1 VQKIGKYE
9 IVEKIG
15 VGGFGEVFK
24 GYDPFIKRHVAVK
37 TCSSEDDSVRS
48 RFFQEAEIAGNLH
61 HRNVTTVY
69 DFGLQDGLPYLIQE
83 YLSGEDLDRKI
94 KRRDYLPFP
103 EKLYYLLQIARGL
116 AYAHRQGVIHRD
128 VKPSNIRIL
137 EDGTAKIMDFG
148 IAKLAQQ
155 ETGLTQTG
163 MTLGTAAY
171 LAPEQIRGDPV
182 DHRTDV
188 FSFGVLAY
196 ELLAYERPFKGK
208 QISVVLH
215 QILHEE
221 PDAIVDSWPAAPPEM
236 VRLIDLC
243 LRKDPS
249 QRPADGAALL
259 KELERVQKQGRARRR
274 TIEEGPTVKL
284 DEPPARGA
292 VPPGAPAAEA
302 PAAEA
307 PAAEAPAAEAPSPV
321 PLEPV
326 TESGERSG
334 TMARTLAEVE
344 FTLPGA
350 EGEAREPKARSSP
363 PSASVPIAGVAVAR
377 RSRAGL
383 YLLVAVLALVAVG
396 IGWWF
401 GVRNGGGIFGGA
413 TDAAAVDG
421 DTAGGDAAR
430 NDDARDVAA
439 AGNDDAGTGAGVE
452 EEATEGAA
460 DDDVEDGIETV
471 DVTPPPG
478 DVGAAPAETSQ
489 ASPPPPAAPVTGT
502 LVLTPPSWT
511 AEMRATVGD
520 RDYPLMARDW
530 EVELPPG
537 EHPVLFEVAAG
548 GYTAR
553 RQVTVSLDAGERRRL
568 EPAIERPAVVKIRPR
583 PGRLQGE
590 VTLDGEPLGTTPI
603 ERRWAPGVYTLV
615 IRPVAGE
622 GAPLT
627 REITLESAVELILT
641 FDLEGGDATALDK
654 PMDPS

>member
-37 TCSSEDDSVRS
+37 TCSSEDESVRS

-128 VKPSNIRIL
+128 IKPSNIRIL

-215 QILHEE
+215 QILNEE

-284 DEPPARGA
+284 DEPPAREA
-292 VPPGAPAAEA
+292 LPPGPPTPAP
-302 PAAEA
+302 
-307 PAAEAPAAEAPSPV
+307 
-321 PLEPV
+321 EPV

-344 FTLPGA
+344 FTLPGV
-350 EGEAREPKARSSP
+350 EGEERRESAPSTT
-363 PSASVPIAGVAVAR
+363 PSAAVPIAGVAVAR
-377 RSRAGL
+377 RSRVGL
-383 YLLVAVLALVAVG
+383 YLLVAVLALAAVG
-396 IGWWF
+396 VGWWL
-401 GVRNGGGIFGGA
+401 GIRGGGELLGDGIFGAGA
-413 TDAAAVDG
+413 DAGSAVDG
-421 DTAGGDAAR
+421 TTADGATADGTTPDAASDDDDGSGLPDDAAGGAD
-430 NDDARDVAA
+430 
-439 AGNDDAGTGAGVE
+439 GG
-452 EEATEGAA
+452 EEAAEVT
-460 DDDVEDGIETV
+460 DDGLETV

-478 DVGAAPAETSQ
+478 DATATAAETPPV
-489 ASPPPPAAPVTGT
+489 SPPPPAVPATGT

-511 AEMRATVGD
+511 ADMWATVGD
-520 RDYPLMARDW
+520 LRYPLLGGDR

-537 EHPVLFEVAAG
+537 EHPVLFELDAD

-553 RQVTVSLDAGERRRL
+553 REVTVSLGAGERQRL
-568 EPAIERPAVVKIRPR
+568 EPAIERPALLKIRPR

-603 ERRWAPGVYTLV
+603 ERRWAPGVYTLE

-622 GAPLT
+622 GAPMT
-627 REITLESAVELILT
+627 REVTLEPGVELILT
-641 FDLEGGDATALDK
+641 FDLEGGEATALDK
-654 PMDPS
+654 PIDPS